1 MLKLRMLFI
10 TVAVIGCVATT
21 QAFAADAGPK
31 KADATVTAPASQPTK
46 ATGDDPAVPDQVPKD
61 PASAL
66 DSGKKLVEQAKAKQ
80 WFAFSAGVIWLVMFL
95 IKFGR
100 KRIGFMKKIPKRV
113 LWIIVPV
120 LSVAAMVLSKLQAD
134 LSWNAAVAVLFSGP
148 AAAFFNDFIKR
159 GLLGKEYSEKV
170 NGG

>member
-1 MLKLRMLFI
+1 MLKLRTLFI
-10 TVAVIGCVATT
+10 TVVVIGCAYVTPAL
-21 QAFAADAGPK
+21 AVDAGLK
-31 KADATVTAPASQPTK
+31 KDAAVTAPSSQP
-46 ATGDDPAVPDQVPKD
+46 ATAATDEPVVPDQVPKD
-61 PASAL
+61 VGEAI

-80 WFAFSAGVIWLVMFL
+80 WFAFSAGVIWFVMFL

-100 KRIGFMKKIPKRV
+100 KRLDFMKKIPKRA

-148 AAAFFNDFIKR
+148 AAAFVNDFIKR